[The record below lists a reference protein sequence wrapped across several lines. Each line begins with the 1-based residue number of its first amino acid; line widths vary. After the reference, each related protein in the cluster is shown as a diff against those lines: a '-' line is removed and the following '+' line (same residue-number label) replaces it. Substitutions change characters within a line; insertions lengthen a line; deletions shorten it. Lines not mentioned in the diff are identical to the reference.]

1 MDVDMEKTQQTPGGA
16 PHRRRRRRG
25 NGNAPQPP
33 RREGET
39 TARAEAPRQPQNP
52 QPPAKGGKPPRSRRP
67 AQGQPDRAETPAQPP
82 KQPRPRNAAA
92 QPPKREP
99 AARPQ
104 PAPKAQPAR
113 PPRAPRPRAEQESAG
128 LELISRR
135 PPKQKFASFEEYLS
149 AHGGITAPLPPEPE
163 HTETQPEA
171 AAKLPE
177 SPADN
182 A

>member
-25 NGNAPQPP
+25 NGNAPQQP
-33 RREGET
+33 RREGEI
-39 TARAEAPRQPQNP
+39 ARTEAPRQPQNP
-52 QPPAKGGKPPRSRRP
+52 QQPAQGGKPPRGRRP
-67 AQGQPDRAETPAQPP
+67 AQGQPNRAETPTQPP
-82 KQPRPRNAAA
+82 KPQRPRNIAA

-104 PAPKAQPAR
+104 PGPKAQPAR
-113 PPRAPRPRAEQESAG
+113 PPRTPRPNAEQESAG

-135 PPKQKFASFEEYLS
+135 PPKQKFTSFEEYLS

-163 HTETQPEA
+163 HTEPLPEL

>member
-39 TARAEAPRQPQNP
+39 TARTEAPRQPQNL
-52 QPPAKGGKPPRSRRP
+52 QPTAKGGKPPRSRRP
-67 AQGQPDRAETPAQPP
+67 AQGQPDRAETP
-82 KQPRPRNAAA
+82 A

-149 AHGGITAPLPPEPE
+149 ARGGITAPLPPEPE
-163 HTETQPEA
+163 HTEPLPEA